1 MSPRRHRTVARP
13 APRGHSARAAGVG
26 AARAG
31 KPVDVDETWDA
42 DRVERLFAALDKHL
56 PDAAD
61 LRRRLHQAPRLSG
74 DEDDTTRLMVDALG
88 LPAAGLERGG
98 ALLRL
103 GDGSAPAIGLRA
115 ELDAL
120 PVVEDTGVPWAS
132 TSGAMHACG
141 HDVHLAATLAV
152 TRALQDVGPPCPL
165 VVVLQPREETLPSGA
180 KDVVGSP
187 EFAASDIAVMLG
199 VHVQP
204 RLAQGHFAATPGPV
218 NAAADQFT
226 IVVNGLPGHAAYP
239 HLTADPVVA
248 AADLI
253 GTLQHLVSR
262 QIDPTNPTVL
272 TVGSITGGN
281 SPNVVPACVRMTGI
295 LRTFDEHDRARL
307 HEAIASAARAV
318 AEVHGCEAEVQVS
331 RGAPVLDNEPE
342 LTTAAAVW
350 LERAGLHPAPAL
362 RSCGADDFSYYCDAV
377 PSLMVFLGVGSDEPG
392 QPGLHHPRFLPPE
405 RSVGEVARAM
415 LGAYLGACG
424 KYVDLPAPEPR
435 VA

>member
-1 MSPRRHRTVARP
+1 MEAPTAGNP
-13 APRGHSARAAGVG
+13 AV
-26 AARAG
+26 
-31 KPVDVDETWDA
+31 VDDSWDT

-61 LRRRLHQAPRLSG
+61 LRRRLHQEPRLSG
-74 DEDDTTRLMVDALG
+74 DESDTTRTMVEALE
-88 LPAAGLERGG
+88 LPATLLDGGG

-103 GDGSAPAIGLRA
+103 GEGPGPAIGLRA

-120 PVVEDTGVPWAS
+120 PVVEDTGVPWAA
-132 TSGAMHACG
+132 TGTAMHACG

-152 TRALQDVGPPCPL
+152 TRALLDVGAPCPL

-187 EFAASDIAVMLG
+187 AFAASGIAVMLG

-204 RLAQGHFAATPGPV
+204 RLGQGHFAATPGPV
-218 NAAADQFT
+218 NAAADEFT

-248 AADLI
+248 AADLV

-262 QIDPTNPTVL
+262 QVDPTNPTVL
-272 TVGSITGGN
+272 TVGSISGGN

-295 LRTFDEHDRARL
+295 LRTFDEHDRMRL
-307 HEAIASAARAV
+307 HEAIASAAAAV
-318 AEVHGCEAEVQVS
+318 AEIHGCEAETEVRS
-331 RGAPVLDNEPE
+331 GAPVLDNEPE

-350 LERAGLHPAPAL
+350 LERAGLRPSPAL
-362 RSCGADDFSYYCDAV
+362 RSCGADDFSYYCEAV
-377 PSLMVFLGVGSDEPG
+377 PSLMVFVGVGADGPG
-392 QPGLHHPRFLPPE
+392 RPGLHHPRFLPPE
-405 RSVGEVARAM
+405 ESVGEVARAM
-415 LGAYLGACG
+415 LGAYLGACSQ
-424 KYVDLPAPEPR
+424 YVDLPAPEPR
-435 VA
+435 LP

>member
-1 MSPRRHRTVARP
+1 MRDD
-13 APRGHSARAAGVG
+13 GVG
-26 AARAG
+26 EAATGNPA
-31 KPVDVDETWDA
+31 DVDDTWDA
-42 DRVERLFAALDKHL
+42 DRVERLFAALDTYL
-56 PDAAD
+56 PDAVA
-61 LRRRLHQAPRLSG
+61 LRRRLHQEPRLSG
-74 DEDDTTRLMVDALG
+74 DEDDTTRMMADVLG
-88 LPAAGLERGG
+88 LPATYLERGG

-103 GDGSAPAIGLRA
+103 GEGPGPAVGLRA

-132 TSGAMHACG
+132 TSGVMHACG

-152 TRALQDVGPPCPL
+152 TRALQAVGTPCPL
-165 VVVLQPREETLPSGA
+165 VVTLQPREETLPSGA
-180 KDVVGSP
+180 KDIADSP
-187 EFAASDIAVMLG
+187 EFAASGVAVMLG

-204 RLAQGHFAATPGPV
+204 RLEQGHFAATPGPV

-262 QIDPTNPTVL
+262 QVDPTNPTVL
-272 TVGSITGGN
+272 TVGSISGGN
-281 SPNVVPACVRMTGI
+281 SPNVVPSSVRMTGI
-295 LRTFDEHDRARL
+295 LRTFDEHDRVRL
-307 HEAIASAARAV
+307 HEAISSAAKAV
-318 AEVHGCEAEVQVS
+318 AEVHGCEAEVEVS

-342 LTTAAAVW
+342 LTTAAAIW

-377 PSLMVFLGVGSDEPG
+377 PSLMVFLGVGAPGPG

-415 LGAYLGACG
+415 LGAYLGACAQ
-424 KYVDLPAPEPR
+424 YVDLPTPEPR
-435 VA
+435 LS

>member
-1 MSPRRHRTVARP
+1 MVDDGVGEGRTGKP
-13 APRGHSARAAGVG
+13 AGV
-26 AARAG
+26 
-31 KPVDVDETWDA
+31 DDSWDA

-56 PDAAD
+56 PDAVD
-61 LRRRLHQAPRLSG
+61 LRRRLHREPRLSG
-74 DEDDTTRLMVDALG
+74 EEDDTTRMVVDALG
-88 LPAAGLERGG
+88 LPATFLERGG
-98 ALLRL
+98 ALVRL
-103 GDGSAPAIGLRA
+103 GEVAGPAIGLRG

-120 PVVEDTGVPWAS
+120 PVVEDTGVDWAS

-152 TRALQDVGPPCPL
+152 TRALLDVGAPCPL
-165 VVVLQPREETLPSGA
+165 VVTLQPREETLPSGA
-180 KDVVGSP
+180 KDVVESP
-187 EFAASDIAVMLG
+187 EFAASGIAVMIG

-204 RLAQGHFAATPGPV
+204 RLEQGHFAATPGPV

-248 AADLI
+248 AADLV

-262 QIDPTNPTVL
+262 QVDPTNPTVL
-272 TVGSITGGN
+272 TVGSISGGN
-281 SPNVVPACVRMTGI
+281 SPNVVPAAVRMTGI
-295 LRTFDEHDRARL
+295 LRTFDEHDRVRL
-307 HEAIASAARAV
+307 HESIASAAQAV
-318 AEVHGCEAEVQVS
+318 ATVHGCEAEVEVS

-377 PSLMVFLGVGSDEPG
+377 PSLMVFLGVGAEGPG

-405 RSVGEVARAM
+405 QSVGEVARAM
-415 LGAYLGACG
+415 LGAYLGACAR
-424 KYVDLPAPEPR
+424 YVDLPAPEPR
-435 VA
+435 LS

>member
-1 MSPRRHRTVARP
+1 M
-13 APRGHSARAAGVG
+13 GDDGVG
-26 AARAG
+26 EAG
-31 KPVDVDETWDA
+31 AGNPTGVDDTWDA

-56 PDAAD
+56 PDAVD
-61 LRRRLHQAPRLSG
+61 LRRRLHQEPRLSG
-74 DEDDTTRLMVDALG
+74 DEDDTTRMMADALG
-88 LPAAGLERGG
+88 LPTTFLDRGG

-103 GDGSAPAIGLRA
+103 GEASGPAIGLRG

-120 PVVEDTGVPWAS
+120 PVVEDTDVPWAS

-152 TRALQDVGPPCPL
+152 TRALLDVGAPCPL
-165 VVVLQPREETLPSGA
+165 VVTLQPREETLPSGA
-180 KDVVGSP
+180 KDVVESP
-187 EFAASDIAVMLG
+187 EFAASGIAVMIG

-204 RLAQGHFAATPGPV
+204 RLEQGHFAATPGPV

-248 AADLI
+248 AADLV

-262 QIDPTNPTVL
+262 QVDPTNPTVL
-272 TVGSITGGN
+272 TVGSISGGN
-281 SPNVVPACVRMTGI
+281 SPNVVPSAVRMTGI
-295 LRTFDEHDRARL
+295 LRTFDEDDRVRL
-307 HEAIASAARAV
+307 HESIASAARAV
-318 AEVHGCEAEVQVS
+318 AQVHGCEAEVEVS

-342 LTTAAAVW
+342 LTTAAAIW

-377 PSLMVFLGVGSDEPG
+377 PSLMVFLGVGSEGPG
-392 QPGLHHPRFLPPE
+392 RPGLHHPRFLPPE
-405 RSVGEVARAM
+405 DSVGEVARAM
-415 LGAYLGACG
+415 LGAYLGACAR
-424 KYVDLPAPEPR
+424 YVDLPTPEPR
-435 VA
+435 LS